1 MDKLNYIEIAKALIV
16 DAQKRGID
24 SHFDFSNMNVL
35 ARQLEDM
42 FLIRWSKD
50 NEKLKNV
57 AEYVKKL

>member
-1 MDKLNYIEIAKALIV
+1 MDKPNYIEIAKALIV

-35 ARQLEDM
+35 AKQLEDL
-42 FLIRWSKD
+42 FVIRWTKNSL
-50 NEKLKNV
+50 KLNNV

>member
-35 ARQLEDM
+35 AKQLEDL
-42 FLIRWSKD
+42 FVIRWTKNSL
-50 NEKLKNV
+50 KLNNV